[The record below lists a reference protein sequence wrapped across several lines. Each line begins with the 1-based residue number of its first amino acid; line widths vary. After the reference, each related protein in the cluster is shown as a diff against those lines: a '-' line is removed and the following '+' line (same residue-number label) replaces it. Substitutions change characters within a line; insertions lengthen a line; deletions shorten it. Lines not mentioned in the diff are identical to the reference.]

1 MKPTEMLSQ
10 IKTLLKARVSL
21 AQQTLEDGVTVIEAE
36 AFEAGQAVFIVS
48 DEERIA
54 LPIGDYLTSE
64 GKTIIVSEEGMIAE
78 VKEAAA
84 EETEE
89 IKEEELEED
98 IIVEDVPEAAAEEVA
113 AIVEAV
119 VEVIAPVIE
128 EVKEQMEE
136 LKKKLS
142 DMEDKKEEEDDKKE
156 KMSSQ
161 KPARK
166 PMKHNP
172 DTQQKVAQNLYA
184 QSNNSNTTKDRVFNK
199 LFNN

>member
-1 MKPTEMLSQ
+1 MLSQ
-10 IKTLLKARVSL
+10 IKTLLKAKVSL

-84 EETEE
+84 EEIEE

-136 LKKKLS
+136 LKQKLA
-142 DMEDKKEEEDDKKE
+142 DMEDKKE

-161 KPARK
+161 KPASK

-172 DTQQKVAQNLYA
+172 ETQQKAAQNLYA

>member
-10 IKTLLKARVSL
+10 IKTLLSAKVSL

-84 EETEE
+84 EEIEE
-89 IKEEELEED
+89 IKEEVLEED

-136 LKKKLS
+136 LKQKLA
-142 DMEDKKEEEDDKKE
+142 DMEDKKE

-161 KPARK
+161 KPASK

-172 DTQQKVAQNLYA
+172 ETQQKVAQNLYA

>member
-10 IKTLLKARVSL
+10 IKTLLKAKVSL

-84 EETEE
+84 EEIEE

-136 LKKKLS
+136 LKQKLA
-142 DMEDKKEEEDDKKE
+142 DMEDKKE

-161 KPARK
+161 KPASK

-172 DTQQKVAQNLYA
+172 ETQQKAAQNLYA

>member
-10 IKTLLKARVSL
+10 IKTLLSAKVSL

-84 EETEE
+84 EEIEE

-136 LKKKLS
+136 LKQKLA
-142 DMEDKKEEEDDKKE
+142 DMEDKKE

-161 KPARK
+161 KPASK

-172 DTQQKVAQNLYA
+172 ETQQKVAQNLYA

>member
-10 IKTLLKARVSL
+10 IKTLLSAKVSL

-36 AFEAGQAVFIVS
+36 AFEAGQAIFIVS

-64 GKTIIVSEEGMIAE
+64 GKTIIVSEEGKIAE
-78 VKEAAA
+78 IKEAAA

-136 LKKKLS
+136 LKQKLA
-142 DMEDKKEEEDDKKE
+142 DMEDKKE

-172 DTQQKVAQNLYA
+172 ETQQKVAQNLYA

>member
-10 IKTLLKARVSL
+10 IKTLLKAKVSL

-48 DEERIA
+48 DEERSA

-84 EETEE
+84 EEIEE

-136 LKKKLS
+136 LKQKLA
-142 DMEDKKEEEDDKKE
+142 DMEDKKE

-161 KPARK
+161 KPASK

-172 DTQQKVAQNLYA
+172 ETQQKAAQNLYA

>member
-10 IKTLLKARVSL
+10 IKTLLSAKVSL

-78 VKEAAA
+78 VKEAAV

-136 LKKKLS
+136 LKQKLA
-142 DMEDKKEEEDDKKE
+142 DMEDKKE

-161 KPARK
+161 KPASK

-172 DTQQKVAQNLYA
+172 ETQQKAAQNLYA

>member
-10 IKTLLKARVSL
+10 IKTLLSAKVSL

-128 EVKEQMEE
+128 EVK
-136 LKKKLS
+136 
-142 DMEDKKEEEDDKKE
+142 
-156 KMSSQ
+156 
-161 KPARK
+161 
-166 PMKHNP
+166 
-172 DTQQKVAQNLYA
+172 
-184 QSNNSNTTKDRVFNK
+184 
-199 LFNN
+199 

>member
-10 IKTLLKARVSL
+10 IKTLLSAKVSL

-84 EETEE
+84 EENEE

-136 LKKKLS
+136 LKQKLA
-142 DMEDKKEEEDDKKE
+142 DMEDKKE

-161 KPARK
+161 KPAIK

-172 DTQQKVAQNLYA
+172 ETQQKVAQNLYA